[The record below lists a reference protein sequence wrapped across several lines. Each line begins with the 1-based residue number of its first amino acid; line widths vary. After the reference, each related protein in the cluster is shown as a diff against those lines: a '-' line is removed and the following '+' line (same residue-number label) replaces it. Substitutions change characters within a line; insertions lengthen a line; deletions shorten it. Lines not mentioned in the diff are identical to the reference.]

1 MKRFIQQL
9 KNLPKRST
17 KPYYLAAS
25 ITLAGLVHSF
35 DAQAIPAQSWNQGT
49 YIWDSQSLLE
59 TKQRQHALNQLQAV
73 GIQELLVGLTGSQV
87 KQGLRTEAALRELLQ
102 DATAQGLK
110 VSLLLGDPSWIEPE
124 GRQELIALIKRY
136 QSLPFNGL
144 HLDLEVEQLGWPV
157 PAQRLQQ
164 WVHTLKEAKQASP
177 WPVSISSHP
186 RWFERSCSEPGTSA
200 QICVP
205 RLLGGIHSVSLML
218 YQRNP
223 KRVTQRSLAI
233 ASRWPQL
240 RFRLAQ
246 SVEAQLPADES
257 WHGLPASR
265 LQTQVSEWRRTLGAA
280 GIKGVDWQDWA
291 QYPKEN

>member
-9 KNLPKRST
+9 KSLPKQSP
-17 KPYYLAAS
+17 KLCYLAAS

-35 DAQAIPAQSWNQGT
+35 DAQATPAQSWNQGT
-49 YIWDSQSLLE
+49 YIWDSQTLLE
-59 TKQRQHALNQLQAV
+59 PKQRQHALNQLQAL

-186 RWFERSCSEPGTSA
+186 RWFERSCSEPDANTEV
-200 QICVP
+200 CVP
-205 RLLGGIHSVSLML
+205 RLLGGIHSVSLMM

-223 KRVTQRSLAI
+223 QRVTQRSLAI
-233 ASRWPQL
+233 ASRWPKL

-246 SVEAQLPADES
+246 SVEAQLSADES

-265 LQTQVSEWRRTLGAA
+265 LQTQVSEWRRTLGSA

-291 QYPKEN
+291 HYPKEN